1 MSFFLA
7 PHIFQNRDQG
17 GRQQRNRHLD
27 SEIFEQ
33 LKKLRQEYEGLRDQ
47 YLLTRNPRHSLTFEK
62 ALRDYKQF
70 ILDHKI
76 SGNTVSESLYNP
88 FCEDQDNPFSSSH
101 SVRFFVNYQRP
112 SLTHP
117 RNIKAQKEIMDFMD
131 RQDGFK
137 NINEIVPHLSIQIS
151 QTRRHLYS
159 LTEQGKLIMREIN
172 SLQYWCFKKSYD

>member
-1 MSFFLA
+1 
-7 PHIFQNRDQG
+7 
-17 GRQQRNRHLD
+17 LD

-33 LKKLRQEYEGLRDQ
+33 LKKLKMEYERLRDQ
-47 YLLTRNPRHSLTFEK
+47 SLLTHHPRHSLAFEQ

-76 SGNTVSESLYNP
+76 SDSAVSESLHNP
-88 FCEDQDNPFSSSH
+88 FLEDQDDHFSSSRP
-101 SVRFFVNYQRP
+101 VRFFVNYQRP

-117 RNIKAQKEIMDFMD
+117 RNIKAQKEIMDFMEN
-131 RQDGFK
+131 QDGFK

-151 QTRRHLYS
+151 QTHRHLYS

-172 SLQYWCFKKSYD
+172 SLQYWCRNKMYE

>member
-1 MSFFLA
+1 M
-7 PHIFQNRDQG
+7 
-17 GRQQRNRHLD
+17 D

-47 YLLTRNPRHSLTFEK
+47 SLLTRNPRHSLTFEK

-101 SVRFFVNYQRP
+101 PVRFFVNYQRP

-131 RQDGFK
+131 RQNEFK

-172 SLQYWCFKKSYD
+172 SLQYWCRNKMYE

>member
-1 MSFFLA
+1 M
-7 PHIFQNRDQG
+7 
-17 GRQQRNRHLD
+17 D
-27 SEIFEQ
+27 SETFEQ
-33 LKKLRQEYEGLRDQ
+33 LKKLKKEYEGLRDQ
-47 YLLTRNPRHSLTFEK
+47 YLLTHNPRHSLIFEK

-76 SGNTVSESLYNP
+76 SGGTVWESLHNP
-88 FCEDQDNPFSSSH
+88 FLENQDDPFSAPQP
-101 SVRFFVNYQRP
+101 VRFFVNYQRP

-159 LTEQGKLIMREIN
+159 LTEQRKLIMREIN
-172 SLQYWCFKKSYD
+172 HFQYWCRHKSYD